1 MTRITIDADTVA
13 KLKDVRN
20 MVELRDEAGRIVGHF
35 LPGPPRDANGQIIVP
50 FSEEELERR
59 SQERGGRPLKDIL
72 SDLSKL

>member
-1 MTRITIDADTVA
+1 MTRITIDADTVL
-13 KLKDVRN
+13 KLSNVRE
-20 MVELRDEAGRIVGHF
+20 MVELRDEAGKIVGHF
-35 LPGPPRDANGQIIVP
+35 LPGPPRDVKGQIVVP

>member
-1 MTRITIDADTVA
+1 MTRVTIDAATVA
-13 KLKDVRN
+13 RLKDVRE
-20 MVELRDEAGRIVGHF
+20 MVELRDEAGRVVGHF
-35 LPGPPRDANGQIIVP
+35 LPGPPRDADGKIIVP